1 MKNAWKLSWDIV
13 AVIAGVILG
22 LKVFLFSGSNIPTF
36 GYFPIG
42 IILGLLTL
50 WIGAVVMHLIEG
62 FLATIIYK
70 IFGLRLENKL
80 PLE

>member
-1 MKNAWKLSWDIV
+1 MRNAWKLSWDIA
-13 AVIAGVILG
+13 AVIVGAILG
-22 LKVFLFSGSNIPTF
+22 WKVFLFSGSNISTF

-42 IILGLLTL
+42 VILGLLTL
-50 WIGAVVMHLIEG
+50 WIGAVAMHLIEG
-62 FLATIIYK
+62 LLATIIYK